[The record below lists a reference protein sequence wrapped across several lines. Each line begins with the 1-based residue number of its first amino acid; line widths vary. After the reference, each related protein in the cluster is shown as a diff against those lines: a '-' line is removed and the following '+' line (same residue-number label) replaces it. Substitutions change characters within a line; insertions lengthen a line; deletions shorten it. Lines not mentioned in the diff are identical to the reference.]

1 MNSVRSDSLRL
12 TNQESARYLMVSSIT
27 VAVVI
32 IWGSIVAFV
41 NGYPSLLWF
50 VIPPAIA
57 CLVAPIYVRRGGRT
71 RVAEHLLLSSSLACV
86 LGLGLATG
94 GQHLGGLMWA
104 IFIPALAVVIRGRKS
119 GVVYGS
125 ITLSALIAITV
136 IHRLNVPTL
145 IAYPTGYAVTDFLY
159 KASLAMCAVTM
170 LAMGVRARLE
180 AHHNALAKRKQFD
193 LIGKMTGSVAHDFN
207 NLLAVIVGNLELLDE
222 LLDEKAAGK
231 QLVQEIRGAAMSG
244 SDLVRNLQALSQQ
257 RRLDPRPVPIAKQV
271 EESLPLIRRT
281 VAKDGIELRLND
293 RSEGAVAV
301 VDPAQF
307 DSVLLNLCMN
317 ARDALPDGGDIEIVL
332 RSEDSAGRGGKVVI
346 EVSDNGRG
354 MSEEVLNNALQPF
367 YTTKAVG
374 DGSGLG
380 LAMVHTFAERAG
392 GDVTLHSRPG
402 AGTRVAVSLPSMAPT
417 YQPAEDVVSGPAPGG
432 DEHVLAVDD
441 EPGLLKACK
450 QMLESLGY
458 RVSLAANA
466 REAQE
471 ILTTDPTISAV
482 FTDRVMPGSS
492 DGYQLARWVK
502 ETYPEIAVLMTSGFA
517 GPKPG
522 DRTIPLLHKPYSRQ
536 DLASGLRRVIDGGEG
551 SRIALS

>member
-12 TNQESARYLMVSSIT
+12 TNKESARYLLVSSIT
-27 VAVVI
+27 VAVVVL
-32 IWGSIVAFV
+32 WGSLVAFV
-41 NGYPSLLWF
+41 NGYPSLIWF
-50 VIPPAIA
+50 VIPPAVA
-57 CLVAPIYVRRGGRT
+57 CVVAPIYVRQGGRT
-71 RVAEHLLLSSSLACV
+71 RVAEHLLLSCCLACV

-104 IFIPALAVVIRGRKS
+104 IFIPALAVVIRGRKAGFIYG
-119 GVVYGS
+119 GV
-125 ITLSALIAITV
+125 TLCALIAITL
-136 IHRLNVPTL
+136 IHRLGIPSP
-145 IAYPTGYAVTDFLY
+145 IAYPADYAVTDFLD
-159 KASLAMCAVTM
+159 KAALAMCAVTM
-170 LAMGVRARLE
+170 LAVGVRARLE
-180 AHHNALAKRKQFD
+180 AHHNALARRKQFD

-222 LLDEKAAGK
+222 QLDEQAAGK

-244 SDLVRNLQALSQQ
+244 ADLVRNLQALSQQ
-257 RRLDPRPVPIAKQV
+257 RRLDPRPVPVAKQV
-271 EESLPLIRRT
+271 EENLPLIRRT
-281 VAKDGIELRLND
+281 VAKDGIELRLTD
-293 RSEGAVAV
+293 QSHGAVAT

-317 ARDALPDGGDIEIVL
+317 ARDALPEGGEIEIVL
-332 RSEDSAGRGGKVVI
+332 RSEDAAPGGSSVII
-346 EVSDNGRG
+346 EVCDNGRG
-354 MSEEVLNNALQPF
+354 MSEEVLKNALQPF
-367 YTTKAVG
+367 FTTKAVG

-380 LAMVHTFAERAG
+380 LAMVHAFAERAG

-402 AGTRVAVSLPSMAPT
+402 AGTRVAVSLPSMAPALK
-417 YQPAEDVVSGPAPGG
+417 PAESPATGPAPGG

-471 ILTTDPTISAV
+471 ILTADPSISAV

-492 DGYQLARWVK
+492 DGYHLARWVK
-502 ETYPEIAVLMTSGFA
+502 ETYPEVAVLMTSGFA

-522 DRTIPLLHKPYSRQ
+522 DLTIPLLHKPYSRQ
-536 DLASGLRRVIDGGEG
+536 DLASGLRRVLDGGEPSG
-551 SRIALS
+551 MAVG